1 MKKAGLITIILAI
14 SAIFSFNIKAQNM
27 NNKKIL
33 VAYYSWSGNTRTMAH
48 MIKEA
53 VQADIWEIIP
63 EKPYPTDYEKCTAQ
77 ASRDI
82 KAGIKPTLKAK
93 LTNVKD
99 YDVIIVGS
107 PCWWSTIAPP
117 VLSFLSSYDL
127 AGKTIVPFMT
137 HGGSGFGHSIADIKK
152 ACPQSDILK
161 GLTIYGTSVQNSG
174 NDIRKWLLELN
185 LAKK

>member
-63 EKPYPTDYEKCTAQ
+63 ENPTRQIMKNVLLKP
-77 ASRDI
+77 
-82 KAGIKPTLKAK
+82 AGISK
-93 LTNVKD
+93 L
-99 YDVIIVGS
+99 
-107 PCWWSTIAPP
+107 
-117 VLSFLSSYDL
+117 VLNQL
-127 AGKTIVPFMT
+127 
-137 HGGSGFGHSIADIKK
+137 
-152 ACPQSDILK
+152 
-161 GLTIYGTSVQNSG
+161 
-174 NDIRKWLLELN
+174 
-185 LAKK
+185 